1 MTQSSGHAPAP
12 ANRRRRPPE
21 WYLAAAATIV
31 VVALHLYFLK
41 CAGGLFRDEVNSFN
55 LARGPWSTMAHDAF
69 PVLFPFL
76 LRLWIGLGLGGSDLS
91 LRAFGVLMGLAMT
104 GTFWLAAWW
113 FRRRPPAWSL
123 ILVALNAWVIYY
135 GAWLRAY
142 GLGSAMIVLCAGA
155 AWFFLE
161 KPDRKT
167 WLLFAASATL
177 SVQTLYQ
184 NTALV
189 AAICAGACAVSVRQR
204 NFKLAAGVFFGGF
217 VAAIS
222 LLPYWTIIFGMP
234 EAASPLRMDF
244 DGIVA
249 FNNLNTV
256 LAYPLPQFFW
266 VWCGLA
272 ALRAVAGI
280 FSTNGDDRSLF
291 AAVTLVGGCVTF
303 TLFLW
308 RANFPVQPWY
318 FLPLVAVAGAV
329 LESALPR
336 LEGKFRALL
345 WGGVA
350 ATALVSAGFAV
361 RVLDCRFTNVD
372 LLAKQVNATA
382 GENDFAVV
390 TPWQFGIT
398 FGHYFTNRCAWETVP
413 PIADHST
420 ERFDL
425 LLAQM
430 KNTNATQPLLERVG
444 DTLRG
449 GHTVWL
455 VGGCGDAPGTNAP
468 ASPPPPPLP
477 RTGWH
482 ETPYRFAWNNQL
494 GWYLRLH
501 GAKIECLDPGT
512 NENVNLVERLPLFKA
527 TGWNNP

>member
-1 MTQSSGHAPAP
+1 MCASPSSPSKPQPAVTAFLGIAVLFALRRSLEVSHHYLAGVRIFLQS
-12 ANRRRRPPE
+12 RRRQRCRGHDRVG
-21 WYLAAAATIV
+21 YLASGQLELLCEPAQVHVRCQRRLLRQVLPPYLGPHLRVGLAEEDLVPDAPQDCRVEKIWV
-31 VVALHLYFLK
+31 VRCHEAD
-41 CAGGLFRDEVNSFN
+41 AGEPFEVNQ
-55 LARGPWSTMAHDAF
+55 
-69 PVLFPFL
+69 
-76 LRLWIGLGLGGSDLS
+76 GGVN
-91 LRAFGVLMGLAMT
+91 R
-104 GTFWLAAWW
+104 
-113 FRRRPPAWSL
+113 
-123 ILVALNAWVIYY
+123 
-135 GAWLRAY
+135 
-142 GLGSAMIVLCAGA
+142 
-155 AWFFLE
+155 
-161 KPDRKT
+161 
-167 WLLFAASATL
+167 
-177 SVQTLYQ
+177 
-184 NTALV
+184 
-189 AAICAGACAVSVRQR
+189 
-204 NFKLAAGVFFGGF
+204 
-217 VAAIS
+217 
-222 LLPYWTIIFGMP
+222 
-234 EAASPLRMDF
+234 
-244 DGIVA
+244 
-249 FNNLNTV
+249 
-256 LAYPLPQFFW
+256 
-266 VWCGLA
+266 
-272 ALRAVAGI
+272 
-280 FSTNGDDRSLF
+280 
-291 AAVTLVGGCVTF
+291 
-303 TLFLW
+303 
-308 RANFPVQPWY
+308 
-318 FLPLVAVAGAV
+318 

-372 LLAKQVNATA
+372 LLAKQVDATA

-455 VGGCGDAPGTNAP
+455 VGGCGDAPGTSAP

-501 GAKIECLDPGT
+501 GAKIECLDPGPQEALADRVAFERSLQRAGFRAGVSFKNPGMLLREIAAAAGPVAAFSGHAHRGPA
-512 NENVNLVERLPLFKA
+512 NEVNRRTMRARTVDVNQMTAGPDTFALVTAPALGQVTSPRGERPGYLLARFEKGALAGLRQCSLEP
-527 TGWNNP
+527 NY